1 MANLERALNRTER
14 LFNIILLLQQR
25 PSMSSRDLAEHFDV
39 SRRTIFR
46 DLRSL
51 ADSGIPLTYADE
63 GGYEILD
70 GYQIPPL
77 MFSAQEAATLLIGVE
92 FMKLQSDASLRVDAE
107 AVEMKITE
115 VLPAPIKDFVTRLRQ
130 RIVLDPYWI
139 HRQDMQEGEEGRW
152 YRISEAVAEQ
162 RAMVMDYRVA
172 SRDELTKRKVN
183 PLALV
188 YYTDHWNL
196 IAYDH
201 LRKALRTFRLDHIED
216 MYVLTER
223 FDPPADFDLKEYL
236 REKGAPVD
244 TPPIRIAFEVSSYRF
259 ARSHIPAVIEKELK
273 DEKAGEVVVTFRF
286 ENLRYLARWLMRFG
300 SDVRVIEPEELRTH
314 VREEATSVIANLDET
329 PAL

>member
-25 PSMSSRDLAEHFDV
+25 PSMSSRDLAEHFAV

-46 DLRSL
+46 DLRAL
-51 ADSGIPLTYADE
+51 TDAGIPLTYADE

-77 MFSAQEAATLLIGVE
+77 MFSAREAATLLIGVE

-107 AVEMKITE
+107 QVEMKISE
-115 VLPAPIKDFVTRLRQ
+115 VLPGPIREFVTRLRQ

-139 HRQDMQEGEEGRW
+139 HRRNLEEGEEGRW

-162 RAMVMDYRVA
+162 RAMIMEYRVA
-172 SRDELTKRKVN
+172 SRGEVTKRKVD

-196 IAYDH
+196 IAFDH
-201 LRKALRTFRLDHIED
+201 LRSALRTFRLDQIESLF
-216 MYVLTER
+216 VLTER
-223 FDPPADFDLKEYL
+223 FDPPSDFDLHEYL
-236 REKGAPVD
+236 KEKGAAAD
-244 TPPIRIAFEVSSYRF
+244 SERITLEFEAETYRY
-259 ARSHIPAVIEKELK
+259 ARRGIPALI
-273 DEKAGEVVVTFRF
+273 DEEDLPEDGKTVRVSFRF
-286 ENLRYLARWLMRFG
+286 ENLTYLARWLLRFG
-300 SDVRVIEPEELRTH
+300 DAVRVLEPPTLRH
-314 VREEATSVIANLDET
+314 ALRHEVEAVMARL
-329 PAL
+329 